1 MNRANAMTRRAL
13 RAAATLCAV
22 WALQSP
28 AAAGGA
34 PAYPPP
40 GSPVPAVPCAR
51 ANPSAEMDFF
61 CRFLTQELW
70 QRAGRPEFIESGGK
84 RWQAW
89 FYGRDGLTNQMLVEG
104 RDYLP
109 EREGWFEALF
119 DVGSFEA
126 QTYEYFWDLFRY
138 APWSVQFMT
147 AGECRGGQALNPAA
161 LASARF
167 RRMHILGLGWPVL
180 AADPADPGRTFTP
193 AALPQLYAL
202 AQLRHALEP
211 PLRAQMT
218 GPGDLRGEVNALAA
232 GRGILWPD
240 YARDGG
246 VWEVERDG
254 TTTALDDL
262 DAAAARLAVLGLL
275 VTNDAMR
282 SWEGGRGVA
291 AGIARERGPLLYV
304 YFAQDPFLPVDPAGA
319 YARRLDHL
327 LARAMPDTAG
337 GAPPLRVVSH
347 GRSAGVVARALAQW
361 PGVEHESYAPAAS
374 PLDGDAYAGALR
386 RAVADGRIDIVAPAL
401 SMTAEQGAASPVC
414 LEIR

>member
-34 PAYPPP
+34 PAYPPA
-40 GSPVPAVPCAR
+40 GSPVPAAPCAR

-61 CRFLTQELW
+61 CHFLTQELW

-104 RDYLP
+104 QDYLP

-254 TTTALDDL
+254 TATALDDL

-282 SWEGGRGVA
+282 SWEGGRQVA
-291 AGIARERGPLLYV
+291 AGIALERGPLLYV

-327 LARAMPDTAG
+327 LARAMPDSAV
-337 GAPPLRVVSH
+337 GAPPLHIVSH

-361 PGVEHESYAPAAS
+361 PGVEHESYAPVAS

-401 SMTAEQGAASPVC
+401 SMTAERGAASPVC